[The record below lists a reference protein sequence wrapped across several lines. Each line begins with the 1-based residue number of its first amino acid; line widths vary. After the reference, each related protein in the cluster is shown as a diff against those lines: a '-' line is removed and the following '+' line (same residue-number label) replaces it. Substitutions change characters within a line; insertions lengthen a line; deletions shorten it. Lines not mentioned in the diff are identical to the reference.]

1 MLYRRQSRERAKA
14 LTNGLDLAAVAYEA
28 AKDEIIDSVVYK
40 KLSKM
45 SYPGNEKFKVTLAH
59 LADMEHDHYDFFRK
73 YCPDRNVTASNF
85 MVNFVVMLRVLL
97 GVTFAV
103 RYLERNEASTIRKY
117 REAAPLI
124 PAEDRAKL
132 QQIIADEE
140 EHEREFSEQFQEPHI
155 KYISFIVLGLADA
168 LVEIAGIHAGSLGI
182 FNKTELAGLAGI
194 VAGAAASVAMASA
207 AYAQA
212 KAGFKGSAALSAVY
226 TGISYFVTAVILAT
240 PYFLTQ
246 QMLNALLT
254 SLTLAVLLI
263 AFITFFGSVISGSN
277 FRKDFLEITSIM
289 FGATVA
295 LYVLGTAIRYF
306 TGITI

>member
-1 MLYRRQSRERAKA
+1 MMGANKA
-14 LTNGLDLAAVAYEA
+14 LTDGLDLAGVAYVA
-28 AKDEIIDSVVYK
+28 AKDEITDSIVYR
-40 KLSKM
+40 KLSEM
-45 SYPGNEKFKVTLAH
+45 SYPGNEKFKDTLAR
-59 LADMEHDHYDFFRK
+59 LAEMEHDHYDFFRK
-73 YCPDRNVTASNF
+73 YCPDRTVEASRLTI
-85 MVNFVVMLRVLL
+85 NFVVILRVLL

-103 RYLERNEASTIRKY
+103 RYLERNEAATIKKY
-117 REAAPLI
+117 RAAAHLI
-124 PAEDRAKL
+124 PAEDKAKL
-132 QQIIADEE
+132 EQVIADEE

-182 FNKTELAGLAGI
+182 FNKTELAGLAGV

-212 KAGFKGSAALSAVY
+212 KAGFKGSAGLSAVY

-240 PYFLTQ
+240 PYFFTQ
-246 QMLNALLT
+246 IMLNALLT
-254 SLTLAVLLI
+254 SLSLAVLLI
-263 AFITFFGSVISGSN
+263 AFITFYGSVISGSA

-295 LYVLGTAIRYF
+295 LYVLGTAIRYL